1 LGKEDLEKWES
12 ITDFSVL
19 KILKLNT
26 ECFAIASPEHL
37 AGKCYFPSLKELD
50 IDLGLAH
57 SNNRY
62 LPNRAPAINSFM
74 LNLPALSDLKLKGLY
89 SRIDVDTILSK
100 HGSRLRY
107 LSLSSFNGQTLSLE
121 TLQKLVETCQSLETL
136 SIQIKRSR
144 GSHEEYIH
152 YQTLGLLP
160 RLRHL
165 DLRLDTYKSLL
176 YNGRSS
182 FDDDDGDDENENEN
196 EDEDDQ
202 RSEEDFQSPSDP
214 SFNEFDEMLSSF
226 RVIPGR
232 YARNGHIRDTFING
246 TLDKELAYNIY
257 QAIYSLRPQGG
268 HSRFVPL
275 ASMKV
280 GVTGAFCYGQYM
292 QYSKGG
298 PINSVSGY
306 LGRPCYVKRV
316 IGSDGNLKIVV
327 EQDPSPNVPGTGLG
341 EEITELDKRIDAVY
355 KRVWPAKGP
364 QWWDNWHSFPLAKS
378 VDEEID
384 WKSR

>member
-1 LGKEDLEKWES
+1 M
-12 ITDFSVL
+12 
-19 KILKLNT
+19 NT
-26 ECFAIASPEHL
+26 KCFAIASPEHL

-50 IDLGLAH
+50 IDLEPPAH
-57 SNNRY
+57 YNSRY
-62 LPNRAPAINSFM
+62 LPNQAPTINSFM

-107 LSLSSFNGQTLSLE
+107 LSLLSFKGQTLSLE
-121 TLQKLVETCQSLETL
+121 TLQQLVETCQSLETL

-165 DLRLDTYKSLL
+165 DLKLDTYKSLL
-176 YNGRSS
+176 DSQRSS
-182 FDDDDGDDENENEN
+182 FDDYDDVGEDVNQN

-202 RSEEDFQSPSDP
+202 RSEVDFQPPSDP

-226 RVIPGR
+226 RVKPGR

-257 QAIYSLRPQGG
+257 QAIYSLRPQEG
-268 HSRFVPL
+268 HNRFVPL
-275 ASMKV
+275 ASMKAE
-280 GVTGAFCYGQYM
+280 VTGAFHFSQFMPYF
-292 QYSKGG
+292 KGG
-298 PINSVSGY
+298 PINSVSDY

-316 IGSDGNLKIVV
+316 IESDGNLKIVV
-327 EQDPSPNVPGTGLG
+327 EQDPSPGVPDTGLG
-341 EEITELDKRIDAVY
+341 EEIPELDKRIDAVY